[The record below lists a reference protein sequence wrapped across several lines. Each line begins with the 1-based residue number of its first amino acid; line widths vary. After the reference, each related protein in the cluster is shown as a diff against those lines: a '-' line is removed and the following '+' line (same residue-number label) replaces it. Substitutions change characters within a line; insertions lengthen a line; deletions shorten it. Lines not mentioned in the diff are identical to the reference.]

1 MPIALK
7 PSLRIRAPA
16 QTDRADLALPGLAPN
31 AIASVICLETRC

>member
-7 PSLRIRAPA
+7 SSLPIHAPA
-16 QTDRADLALPGLAPN
+16 PTGRADLALPGLAPN